1 MRHADSGATGA
12 ARPFRERSG
21 KRLNEERAEGQK
33 QRRRMGADRHPL
45 GWAIHFD
52 ADRGEA
58 DEIESKDE
66 ECVDLESRE
75 GHLLRT
81 CGHGRRTARCV
92 LARKWPRARGIDG
105 NALQA
110 AGLAEFLLGPAAA
123 MDAPAGRA
131 RIGPDHSGPIG
142 RKWQTSLVRSGTP
155 TRHELADAHARR
167 HEHRQ
172 SDQYGEQHS
181 QHKRRMAS
189 LSPRIG

>member
-1 MRHADSGATGA
+1 
-12 ARPFRERSG
+12 
-21 KRLNEERAEGQK
+21 
-33 QRRRMGADRHPL
+33 MGADRHPL
-45 GWAIHFD
+45 GGAIHFD
-52 ADRGEA
+52 ADKGEA

-66 ECVDLESRE
+66 KRLNLGGRES
-75 GHLLRT
+75 HFLRSG
-81 CGHGRRTARCV
+81 GHGRRTARCV

-110 AGLAEFLLGPAAA
+110 AGLAEFLLRLLGPASAL
-123 MDAPAGRA
+123 DAPAGRA

-142 RKWQTSLVRSGTP
+142 RKRQTSLVRSGTP